1 MRYEM
6 NRADCE
12 SYLEE
17 LFHADIPITGGMRI
31 RVGAYDGMSLVLNAP
46 LEPNVNDKGTAFGGS
61 IFSLLVL
68 SGWGLLHL
76 KLKEEGIPAEVM
88 IHTSE
93 ITYTL
98 PVKTALTACCELP
111 DTQSFARF
119 IHDVRTRGRG
129 KILLTA
135 SMICNNRTAA
145 RFTGNYVAIATSG

>member
-1 MRYEM
+1 MRNEM
-6 NRADCE
+6 NRVDYE
-12 SYLEE
+12 SYLEK

-31 RVGAYDGMSLVLNAP
+31 GVGAYDGKSLVLNAP

-88 IHTSE
+88 IHKGE

-98 PVKTALTACCELP
+98 PVKAALTACCELP
-111 DTQSFARF
+111 DAQSIGRF
-119 IHDVRTRGRG
+119 IQDVRTRARG
-129 KILLTA
+129 KILLNA
-135 SMICNNRTAA
+135 SINCDNRTAVK
-145 RFTGNYVAIATSG
+145 FSGYYVAIATSG